1 MLDLKNKTFGKYII
15 ILILLLVI
23 FSVYHYFSISD
34 CNKQENMI
42 SVRYNKPTWSRN
54 NCPYIMSKT
63 LGDQLNKHGIEQSD
77 DNWDLYFPCGYDD
90 INEEINAMPVVD
102 GAKYFIVDNCDELVA
117 KEWLWK
123 NLVKHYGFDIARTLV
138 PNGYV
143 LYDKDDLERFNK
155 EYDNKKIYI
164 MKKNIQRQEG
174 LKITK
179 SRDEIMNGYKDN
191 YVLVQELLQNPY
203 IISGRKT
210 NMRFYVLVLC
220 RDNEINVFVHKDGFM
235 YYTKDMFKEN
245 STEDGPNITTGYIDR
260 KVYEENP
267 LTHDDLRIFLDNSN
281 RSNLLDVEKEIKN
294 QGLKISE
301 VYFHRIYHTLRSVF
315 MAFVGKICIG
325 KKFTKNN
332 TLFQLFGVDIAVD
345 NKLNSMVIEI
355 NKGPDMG
362 AKDDRD
368 GAIKQRVVDDILTT
382 IGSLP
387 KRDSRFI
394 RILDVKNGMINMTDL

>member
-1 MLDLKNKTFGKYII
+1 
-15 ILILLLVI
+15 
-23 FSVYHYFSISD
+23 
-34 CNKQENMI
+34 
-42 SVRYNKPTWSRN
+42 
-54 NCPYIMSKT
+54 
-63 LGDQLNKHGIEQSD
+63 
-77 DNWDLYFPCGYDD
+77 
-90 INEEINAMPVVD
+90 
-102 GAKYFIVDNCDELVA
+102 
-117 KEWLWK
+117 
-123 NLVKHYGFDIARTLV
+123 
-138 PNGYV
+138 
-143 LYDKDDLERFNK
+143 
-155 EYDNKKIYI
+155 
-164 MKKNIQRQEG
+164 
-174 LKITK
+174 
-179 SRDEIMNGYKDN
+179 
-191 YVLVQELLQNPY
+191 
-203 IISGRKT
+203 
-210 NMRFYVLVLC
+210 
-220 RDNEINVFVHKDGFM
+220 M